1 MNAYPGQ
8 IDTDMAIATIL
19 SNFDSEY
26 IHDIVEYSLKM
37 KFRPFSEPM
46 PNIVDVITRQLKSVL
61 ANSQDYQDNV
71 NNVIDETYKEII
83 IYICQSYNLTFTGD
97 LDSIPQD
104 NLYSICRT
112 LYNIFV
118 SSFTDFYIDFLVNYI
133 INNVDSI
140 HAYLLNDPESIKPKE
155 QDALYNVSNY
165 GNPKFI
171 LIHANIN
178 KVIYNMASYDI
189 TLYNLIDAFLDPTS
203 AGVIKSLLIDNGDIY
218 KDFYGIYIRT
228 SNTMA
233 GVITNVK
240 LKLQERTCI
249 IKEL

>member
-19 SNFDSEY
+19 SNFNSDY
-26 IHDIVEYSLKM
+26 IHDIVEYSMKM

-61 ANSQDYQDNV
+61 VNSPDYQDNV

-83 IYICQSYNLTFTGD
+83 TYICDSYNLTFTGD
-97 LDSIPQD
+97 LDSMPQD

-118 SSFTDFYIDFLVNYI
+118 SRFTDFYIDFLVNYI

-140 HAYLLNDPESIKPKE
+140 HAYLLNDPESIKPKD
-155 QDALYNVSNY
+155 QDALYNASNY
-165 GNPKFI
+165 SNPNFI
-171 LIHANIN
+171 LVHANIN

-189 TLYNLIDAFLDPTS
+189 TLYNLIDSFLDPSS
-203 AGVIKSLLIDNGDIY
+203 ASVIKSLLMDNGDIY
-218 KDFYGIYIRT
+218 KNYYAIYTRT
-228 SNTMA
+228 LNTAA
-233 GVITNVK
+233 GVITTVK

-249 IKEL
+249 IKDL